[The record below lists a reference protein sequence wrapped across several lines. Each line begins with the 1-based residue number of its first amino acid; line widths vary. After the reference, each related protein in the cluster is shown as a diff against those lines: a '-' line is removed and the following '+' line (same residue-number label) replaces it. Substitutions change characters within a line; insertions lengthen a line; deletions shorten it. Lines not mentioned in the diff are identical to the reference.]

1 MVFSEKFAMP
11 VSSRSASLFFNLRH
25 IIGALLSVLVS
36 LSLTGC
42 SAVKLGYNNA
52 PELGYWWLDSY
63 LDFTEAQSIKLRAD
77 LTALQSWH
85 RQSELPLYVNTLEK
99 LQRLAPADVS
109 PVQLCVLL
117 DELRPRLQAILDQ
130 AAPTVVALAPT
141 LTSAQLEHLE
151 RQLDKRSQKWRDEWL
166 DGSASKRN
174 DRRVKQLTDRAELF
188 YGRLEQ
194 AQLAAL
200 RASVAG
206 SIFDA
211 GLSYRESQRR
221 QQDALQTMRKI
232 QYGQAEGLS
241 VSTEMRALLERTLN
255 SPDSN
260 YRNYMDKLVQENCR
274 TFATLHNSTTSAQR
288 LRLME
293 TLRDYETDARSLM
306 AANR

>member
-1 MVFSEKFAMP
+1 MP

-25 IIGALLSVLVS
+25 IIGALLSVLLT
-36 LSLTGC
+36 LSLMGC

-63 LDFTEAQSIKLRAD
+63 LDFNEAQSIKLRAD

-99 LQRLAPADVS
+99 LQRLASADVNS
-109 PVQLCVLL
+109 AQLCVLF
-117 DELRPRLQAILDQ
+117 DELRPRLQALLDQ

-141 LTSAQLEHLE
+141 LSETQLEHLA
-151 RQLDKRSQKWRDEWL
+151 RQFDKRSQKWRDEWQ
-166 DGSASKRN
+166 DGSASQRN
-174 DRRVKQLTDRAELF
+174 ARRVKQLTDRAELF

-200 RASVAG
+200 RAGVAG

-221 QQDALQTMRKI
+221 QQDALQTLRKI
-232 QYGQAEGLS
+232 QDAQAEGLS
-241 VSTEMRALLERTLN
+241 VSTEMRALLERALN
-255 SPDSN
+255 SPDAS
-260 YRNYMDKLVQENCR
+260 YRNYMDKSIQESCR
-274 TFATLHNSTTSAQR
+274 TFANLHNSTTPAQR

-293 TLRDYETDARSLM
+293 TLKDYESDARALM
-306 AANR
+306 ALNR

>member
-25 IIGALLSVLVS
+25 IIGALLSVLVT

-52 PELGYWWLDSY
+52 PDLGYWWLDSY
-63 LDFTEAQSIKLRAD
+63 LDFNQAQSIKLRTD

-85 RQSELPLYVNTLEK
+85 RQSELPLYLNTLEK
-99 LQRLAPADVS
+99 MQRLAPNEVS
-109 PVQLCVLL
+109 PVQLCVLF
-117 DELRPRLQAILDQ
+117 DELRPRLQALLDQ

-141 LTSAQLEHLE
+141 LSETQLEHLA
-151 RQLDKRSQKWRDEWL
+151 RQFDKRSQKWRDEWL

-174 DRRVKQLTDRAELF
+174 ARRVKQLTDRAELF

-194 AQLAAL
+194 AQLTAL

-206 SIFDA
+206 SMFDA

-221 QQDALQTMRKI
+221 QQDALQTLRKI
-232 QYGQAEGLS
+232 QYGQAEGLN

-255 SPDSN
+255 SPDSS
-260 YRNYMDKLVQENCR
+260 YRNYTDKLIQENCT
-274 TFATLHNSTTSAQR
+274 TFATLHNSTTPAQR

-293 TLRDYETDARSLM
+293 TLKDYETDARSLM
-306 AANR
+306 APSR